1 MFPKLSLFWHF
12 RHHVLVLKT
21 KERFFSLHNKSQS
34 LWMIIWKISCMKS
47 SIWDSAILRTLFRI
61 YLVIAHEYGHSN
73 LFCVMSRLAVPFFYS
88 TIPNCR
94 LTFPNTTTYCWG
106 NGSFVLGIKE
116 EKKSRIAVTE
126 INQPFVFRS
135 FVYFCWKYI
144 VVGSQIF
151 GFLTSFLKRFI
162 FCTLRRFCNI
172 DFVTRQSLIRPQE
185 KYLRPIPNSPHVGF
199 I

>member
-1 MFPKLSLFWHF
+1 
-12 RHHVLVLKT
+12 
-21 KERFFSLHNKSQS
+21 
-34 LWMIIWKISCMKS
+34 MIIWKISCMKS

-151 GFLTSFLKRFI
+151 GFLTSFLKHFI
-162 FCTLRRFCNI
+162 FSTLQILLHRNI
-172 DFVTRQSLIRPQE
+172 L
-185 KYLRPIPNSPHVGF
+185 
-199 I
+199 